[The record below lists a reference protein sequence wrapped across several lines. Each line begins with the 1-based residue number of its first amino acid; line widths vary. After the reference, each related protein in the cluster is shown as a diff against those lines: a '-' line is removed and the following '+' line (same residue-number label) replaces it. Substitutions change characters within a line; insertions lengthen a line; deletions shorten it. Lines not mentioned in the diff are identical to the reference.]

1 MKAVFVSCAQSMFEE
16 VHKIMNDMEIS
27 GFTGWE
33 ELMGAGSKD
42 GEPHLGTHAWPSMNS
57 ALISVMEDEKASTF
71 MARLQKLDE
80 ENKEQGL
87 RAFAWDVVASI

>member
-1 MKAVFVSCAQSMFEE
+1 MFEE
-16 VHKIMNDMEIS
+16 VHKIMKDMEIR

-57 ALISVMEDEKASTF
+57 ALISVMEDEKATSF
-71 MARLQKLDE
+71 LARLKKLDD

>member
-1 MKAVFVSCAQSMFEE
+1 
-16 VHKIMNDMEIS
+16 MEIR

-33 ELMGAGSKD
+33 ELKGAGSKD
-42 GEPHLGTHAWPSMNS
+42 GEPLLGTHAWPSMNS
-57 ALISVMEDEKASTF
+57 ALISVREDEKATSF
-71 MARLQKLDE
+71 LARLKKLDD